1 MTVEDSGIEVG
12 RAAEPATAGRV
23 AEETTDFAAV
33 VSRFETSLL
42 RYVGQLLKPTPHEAE
57 DVVQEVFLRLHRQV
71 SRQGWA
77 SIKNMKTWI
86 FKVAHNLA
94 LDTIRKRGRE
104 RRLKDEVTQDGL
116 QTGPAEKEIADPLG
130 DMVHREACS
139 IAMSE
144 LQTLPEEERQ
154 VILLRIVEGLNL
166 REIGEITG
174 LSIGNV
180 DYRINKALR
189 ELTGRLKNA
198 GVV

>member
-1 MTVEDSGIEVG
+1 
-12 RAAEPATAGRV
+12 
-23 AEETTDFAAV
+23 
-33 VSRFETSLL
+33 
-42 RYVGQLLKPTPHEAE
+42 
-57 DVVQEVFLRLHRQV
+57 
-71 SRQGWA
+71 
-77 SIKNMKTWI
+77 
-86 FKVAHNLA
+86 
-94 LDTIRKRGRE
+94 
-104 RRLKDEVTQDGL
+104 
-116 QTGPAEKEIADPLG
+116 
-130 DMVHREACS
+130 MVHREACS

-174 LSIGNV
+174 LSVGNV